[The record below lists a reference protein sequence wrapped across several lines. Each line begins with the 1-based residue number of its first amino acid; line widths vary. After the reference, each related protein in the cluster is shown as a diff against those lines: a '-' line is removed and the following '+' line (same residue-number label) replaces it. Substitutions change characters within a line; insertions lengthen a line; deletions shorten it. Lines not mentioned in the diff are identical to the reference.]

1 MARCNHRGSKA
12 LELKACTT
20 FPESRLMR
28 SSAAPVGLGKIG
40 VEPGDDS
47 IVSCVG
53 VPWIEMPVK
62 RKEEGV
68 NRLCGRVAGPGI

>member
-1 MARCNHRGSKA
+1 VARCNHRGSEA

-28 SSAAPVGLGKIG
+28 ASAALVGLGKIA

-47 IVSCVG
+47 TVSCVG
-53 VPWIEMPVK
+53 VPLIEVPVRGK
-62 RKEEGV
+62 R
-68 NRLCGRVAGPGI
+68 